1 MDLTSVKTGISL
13 PLRFGDFQMFGA
25 GEWAL
30 FEMDMKIK
38 FTKENV
44 DLYTIK
50 GYSVIGMLLFS
61 LFIYAFFTGFKA
73 CAGSLTSP
81 A

>member
-1 MDLTSVKTGISL
+1 
-13 PLRFGDFQMFGA
+13 MFGA
-25 GEWAL
+25 GEWSL

-50 GYSVIGMLLFS
+50 GYSVIGKSYWQYLIHHLYISYVIREFGDFVRNVYFYQGVIILLD
-61 LFIYAFFTGFKA
+61 L
-73 CAGSLTSP
+73 CE
-81 A
+81 